1 MDIIYME
8 SKKKIHDL
16 LSKLGVRG
24 SWERV
29 EEGGEE
35 VRGAEKNI

>member
-29 EEGGEE
+29 EGKGEE
-35 VRGAEKNI
+35 GKEVEKNI